1 MTTIDVDGS
10 PSHVP
15 VGKKEGANLRY
26 YFDSHLPQHCVFKRR
41 FCSFFPGYSKCHLFG
56 NDWVINGYM
65 IYIYIHISC
74 KNNRGSAN
82 LKNEPPSPFFADIN
96 MSLSLHFVSRCP
108 SGCCCFLSLLL
119 VGEISMFCIHYLQNG
134 ICRCCI
140 RSKWLEEFWS
150 PFCCCIRK
158 VQWKSYETCVFS
170 QQSVSRSRGTSK
182 CMAIS
187 TGGKLW

>member
-1 MTTIDVDGS
+1 MS
-10 PSHVP
+10 LW
-15 VGKKEGANLRY
+15 E
-26 YFDSHLPQHCVFKRR
+26 KRR
-41 FCSFFPGYSKCHLFG
+41 ELIWDFAVSFLVTVLMSLVWEWLG
-56 NDWVINGYM
+56 NKRVYD
-65 IYIYIHISC
+65 IYIYIYTLAAKTTVVQQIWRMSHQV
-74 KNNRGSAN
+74 R
-82 LKNEPPSPFFADIN
+82 FFADIN

-108 SGCCCFLSLLL
+108 CGCGCCCFLSLLL

-150 PFCCCIRK
+150 PSCCCIRK
-158 VQWKSYETCVFS
+158 VQWTSYETCVFS

-187 TGGKLW
+187 IGGKLW